1 MTGFSREF
9 VLARVFVHQT
19 GGNTR
24 VLVVDRGRSVLHHGT
39 QSEMYSSPPYVNET
53 PYRDDISRSGA
64 GVNHVTRSIGVHLCI
79 YGRNKYY
86 PRSFFIPAC

>member
-53 PYRDDISRSGA
+53 PYRDDITGPIGRGA
-64 GVNHVTRSIGVHLCI
+64 GGESCYEVNRGAFVYRW
-79 YGRNKYY
+79 
-86 PRSFFIPAC
+86 P

>member
-53 PYRDDISRSGA
+53 PYRHQPIGRGGESCYEVNRGA
-64 GVNHVTRSIGVHLCI
+64 FVYIW
-79 YGRNKYY
+79 
-86 PRSFFIPAC
+86 P